1 MNPELSSLLDFVRF
15 THEIRNV
22 RRAILLETDNRKE
35 NDSEHMYQ
43 LALTAW
49 YLIEKDNLKLDK
61 YKAVAMALVH
71 DIVEAYT
78 GDIPAYSP
86 QHNHPSRVINERLAA
101 TRLKKE
107 WPKFKTMHE
116 LIAEYETLQTPEAKF
131 VYALDKLIPVIN
143 NYLYDGRVWKK
154 VGLDLEWIK
163 ATKLGKIAV
172 SPDVDKYYQQ
182 MLNLLEKH
190 PELFGKK
197 K

>member
-86 QHNHPSRVINERLAA
+86 QHNHPSRVINERLAEIQNHA
-101 TRLKKE
+101 RTDSRIRNPSDPRSEVRLR
-107 WPKFKTMHE
+107 
-116 LIAEYETLQTPEAKF
+116 I
-131 VYALDKLIPVIN
+131 
-143 NYLYDGRVWKK
+143 G
-154 VGLDLEWIK
+154 
-163 ATKLGKIAV
+163 
-172 SPDVDKYYQQ
+172 
-182 MLNLLEKH
+182 
-190 PELFGKK
+190 
-197 K
+197 